1 MCLRNSNAQPVH
13 CAYTF
18 NYSQRAACRGLM
30 PTVDT
35 ASTVAMDR
43 SLKRDK
49 KEMIE
54 MVSSFRY
61 LDRACGESI
70 RTQEGEAKTKQWSK
84 QLKAS
89 FRYLEKGA
97 SI

>member
-1 MCLRNSNAQPVH
+1 
-13 CAYTF
+13 
-18 NYSQRAACRGLM
+18 M

-54 MVSSFRY
+54 MLSSFGI
-61 LDRACGESI
+61 LIGPVV
-70 RTQEGEAKTKQWSK
+70 KV
-84 QLKAS
+84 
-89 FRYLEKGA
+89 
-97 SI
+97 